1 MKEVIQKCRELGS
14 EVFRIY
20 KKLVFERKEF
30 EVSKEFLLSGTSIA
44 ASYTLIHP
52 RLARIKLDET
62 RYWITLLKKTRYL
75 YPAEYQRLM
84 AKCNEIEACLDA

>member
-30 EVSKEFLLSGTSIA
+30 EVSKEFYKA
-44 ASYTLIHP
+44 ASEKMLVFDKEPLI
-52 RLARIKLDET
+52 
-62 RYWITLLKKTRYL
+62 
-75 YPAEYQRLM
+75 
-84 AKCNEIEACLDA
+84 